1 MNVIMTGSLGGMGFP
16 TLSLLERE
24 TLTHIRQSP
33 GRSDNVDHANRT
45 NTLEAENRFHSI
57 ERRFPFAV
65 SPGAISR
72 GETAG
77 DAVRRK

>member
-1 MNVIMTGSLGGMGFP
+1 MGFP

-33 GRSDNVDHANRT
+33 GRSDNVDHANRA
-45 NTLEAENRFHSI
+45 NPLEAEDRSHSI
-57 ERRFPFAV
+57 ERRLVFAV
-65 SPGAISR
+65 SPGSISR

-77 DAVRRK
+77 DAARRK